1 MAAKKPNPFAKG
13 KETGK
18 EEKMEEKGKKK
29 GGKKGFVPF
38 QKKGKK

>member
-13 KETGK
+13 KPVAK
-18 EEKMEEKGKKK
+18 PPMK

-38 QKKGKK
+38 GKGKK